1 MRWNSRIN
9 VFSVWENHFVLSL
22 VFVPTEKFLRFFD
35 FFKKI
40 FDFFKSRG
48 KEHTLLYKIG
58 RKKSKI
64 AQKSKN
70 VFVQSYEIFK
80 KKEFFNVF

>member
-1 MRWNSRIN
+1 MTGEI
-9 VFSVWENHFVLSL
+9 F
-22 VFVPTEKFLRFFD
+22 RFFD

-48 KEHTLLYKIG
+48 KEYTLLYKIG
-58 RKKSKI
+58 RKESKI